1 VKIISSDY
9 DYIFGEDEPTCRTI
23 ITEDDK
29 WFVSLPYVTYMCQK
43 IFRERRNF
51 IKLFVSFRRRST
63 KKLNTHLLYTG
74 LPNIGDDGSVC
85 MGNVFATTVFDF
97 DSLEQAIK
105 EMVGKFWMS
114 KFTLNE
120 DEWEG
125 VSVIFRHFRCKHDE
139 VGSNAGFREWQ
150 RASKKD
156 SNYGMKIKWP
166 PLYRSPFKLFTHRS
180 SLSWQDRID
189 YASHGHRKNTR
200 EARERAG
207 IDENN

>member
-1 VKIISSDY
+1 MKIISSDY

-43 IFRERRNF
+43 VFLRTHRTF
-51 IKLFVSFRRRST
+51 IKLSVSFRHRST
-63 KKLNTHLLYTG
+63 KKLNTNLLCTG
-74 LPNIGDDGSVC
+74 LPNIGSDGSVC
-85 MGNVFATTVFDF
+85 MGTVFATTVFDF
-97 DSLEQAIK
+97 DREQAIK
-105 EMVGKFWMS
+105 EMVGRFWMS
-114 KFTLNE
+114 EFTLNDF

-125 VSVIFRHFRCKHDE
+125 VLVIFRHFRCDDNK
-139 VGSNAGFREWQ
+139 GLKAGFREWQ

-156 SNYGMKIKWP
+156 YNYGMKIKWP
-166 PLYRSPFKLFTHRS
+166 LLNGSPFKLFTHRR

-207 IDENN
+207 V